1 MTHHFHPSVL
11 REYDIRGIIGETLS
25 AADAKAIGQAFA
37 GQIIGNGGHRVC
49 VGCDGRLSSP
59 ELEDSLVGSL
69 AASGLTVHRIGMGPT
84 PMLYYAAH
92 TLQADGAIMVTGS
105 HNPAN
110 HNGFKMVLGGKPFF
124 GEQIRELGRL
134 AARES
139 GRSRSGGLVVDSPV
153 MEEYVARLLA
163 DYHGGKPLTVVWDTG
178 NGAAGEVVTRLCAAL
193 PGTHL
198 LLNADIDGT
207 FPAHHP
213 DPTEPENLVQLIDAV
228 RRHRADL
235 GVAFDGDGDR
245 IGVVDSKGRIL
256 WGDQILMLLAED
268 MLETQPGAIVL
279 ADVKSSQALF
289 DHVAAL
295 GGRPMMCATGHSL
308 VKTRMAET
316 GAKLAGEMSGHLFFA
331 DSYYGY
337 DDALYAAIRFIGM
350 VARWQGVSLAE
361 RYDRLPRLC
370 NTPELRIPCPETRK
384 FAVVAEVK
392 ARLKAADALM
402 VDLDG
407 VRVSTEDGWWLL
419 RASNT
424 QAILVARCESATDQ
438 GLERLCRTLSEQL
451 AASGLTDQPFPLKRP
466 D

>member
-1 MTHHFHPSVL
+1 MTHHFHASIL
-11 REYDIRGIIGETLS
+11 REYDIRGIVGETLS
-25 AADAKAIGQAFA
+25 IADAKAIGQAFA
-37 GQIIGNGGHRVC
+37 SLIIGNGGHRVC
-49 VGCDGRLSSP
+49 VGLDGRLSSP
-59 ELEDSLVGSL
+59 ELEAGLVESLV
-69 AASGLTVHRIGMGPT
+69 ASGLAVHRIGMGPT

-92 TLQADGAIMVTGS
+92 TMQADGAIMVTGS

-124 GEQIRELGRL
+124 GEQIRELGRI
-134 AARES
+134 AAHPS
-139 GRSRSGGLVVDSPV
+139 NHSRPGGYAIQSPV

-163 DYHGGKPLTVVWDTG
+163 DYHGGRPLKVVWDAG
-178 NGAAGEVVTRLCAAL
+178 NGAAGDVMTRLCAVL

-213 DPTEPENLVQLIDAV
+213 DPTEPENLVQLIEAV
-228 RRHRADL
+228 RDHQADL

-245 IGVVDSKGRIL
+245 IGVVDSEGRIL

-289 DHVAAL
+289 DHVATL
-295 GGRPMMCATGHSL
+295 GGQPMMCPTGHSL

-331 DSYYGY
+331 DSYYGF

-350 VARWQGVSLAE
+350 VARWQDTSLAE

-370 NTPELRIPCPETRK
+370 NTPELRITCPETRK

-392 ARLKAADALM
+392 DRLNAANALM

-407 VRVSTEDGWWLL
+407 VRVSTDDGWWLL

-424 QAILVARCESATDQ
+424 QAILVARCESGSPE
-438 GLERLCRTLSEQL
+438 GLDRLCRSLSEQL
-451 AASGLTDQPFPLKRP
+451 AASGLTDQPLPLRQP
-466 D
+466 A